1 MEHSYSAEFGNVGLR
16 PLRRDDIEY
25 LRNWRNDPVNTRFLS
40 KLPFITPE
48 MQEKW
53 FESYLSNDDEMIF
66 AIVEN
71 QKLNRIVGSFSL
83 YNFGENDVE
92 FGKFLIGDK
101 EAHGRNIG
109 FNALTAAKGI
119 VFCCMHKSM
128 IKLHVF
134 KDNIPAVKIYTK
146 AGFDMVSEHNA
157 DNGLV
162 EYEMVLYNSPQSV

>member
-1 MEHSYSAEFGNVGLR
+1 MNHSYSAALDNVELR
-16 PLRRDDIEY
+16 PLRKDDIEF
-25 LRNWRNDPVNTRFLS
+25 LRNWRNDPKNTGFLS

-53 FESYLSNDDEMIF
+53 FGSYLSNDDEMIF

-71 QKLNRIVGSFSL
+71 KELNRIVGSFSL

-92 FGKFLIGDK
+92 FGKFLIGDA

-109 FNALTAAKGI
+109 FNTLTAMKKI
-119 VFCCMHKSM
+119 VFEHLDKKT

-146 AGFDMVSEHNA
+146 AGFKVVSEHTA
-157 DNGLV
+157 ENGLI
-162 EYEMVLYNSPQSV
+162 EYEMTVMR